1 MKKINFNYIRLL
13 VISIFISLFAFLF
26 SQVFFLV
33 TNSNL
38 NEIIPL
44 NQTFIPI
51 EEDIMDVLDW
61 SFDGSEVWSVSNQ
74 ESFSGSYS
82 FKSGQISNNQYSLIS
97 LDIHI
102 FDDGYIDFWYL
113 VDSEYSTSGEYFYDG
128 LQFFI
133 DGELLGQFQ
142 PDTNGDSEWEYAN
155 FPITAGFHSIAWS
168 YVKDGSDGITSSD
181 EDCVWIDDLSF
192 PDSDL
197 GLEFNL
203 EFENQLMTSGLFS
216 AVVHPLNNGYIPM
229 KAKGGTLSDFDLDGD
244 LDLYYGYTSSF
255 YFENKNNEYVNLTD
269 IMNIDDRGS
278 RGTVVGDIDNNGY
291 TDILKW
297 RYYFN
302 TSYPHLLL
310 LNNGNHHFET
320 IEYLDNSEMQYLHS
334 QGLIDVDLDGDLDIV
349 AVEKEGSSQFHCFL
363 NNTLNG
369 ETPNYNRAFTYLRD
383 DENSSS
389 RTLAIADIDGDGDQD
404 VYVPRKEGRNWLFI
418 NQTLQVIG
426 NEIIYNSNPNPLF
439 VESSIQYGVSD
450 ELIELSGS
458 TGYGAAWGDYDNDQ
472 DMDLYL
478 SNWGVNR
485 LYNNQGNIF
494 INVAEDSPLESDSL
508 SNGAGWGDFNNDGNL
523 DIWAANFKRGDDI
536 IINNGM
542 ENWDVISPNFM
553 SATQDVVPVDYN
565 NDGNLDMFTP
575 GLQMA
580 HGNGP
585 TNSGFKYTSLLY
597 KNINND
603 SLDFNYNWV
612 SFDLEGA
619 MNGYSNNGWSNKSN
633 KSAIGARII
642 LSLGSNTI
650 MREIIAGKGHGS
662 MDPLRLH
669 FGLGSNQIIDTITIK
684 WPSKDSLLNEQKVT
698 ILDGPFET
706 NRIYKI
712 VEDIGFVGKKGDFN
726 LDGLWN
732 ILDVVNLI
740 NYVLS
745 NNSFIPP
752 DIFWAVD
759 MDYTN
764 ELNILDVVK
773 LVNFIINQL

>member
-1 MKKINFNYIRLL
+1 MKKMNFNYIRLFF
-13 VISIFISLFAFLF
+13 ISFFISLVALLF
-26 SQVFFLV
+26 SQVFYLV

-38 NEIIPL
+38 NEIIPI

-51 EEDIMDVLDW
+51 EGDILSNLAWD
-61 SFDGSEVWSVSNQ
+61 FDGSENWLVSDQ
-74 ESFSGSYS
+74 ESFSGDYS
-82 FKSGQISNNQYSLIS
+82 LKSGQIDNNQYSSIS
-97 LDIHI
+97 IDIEI

-133 DGELLGQFQ
+133 DGELQGQFQ

-155 FPITAGFHSIAWS
+155 FSISAGFHSITWS
-168 YVKDGSDGITSSD
+168 YIKDGSDGITSSD

-192 PDSDL
+192 PNSDL
-197 GLEFNL
+197 SSEYYLEFD
-203 EFENQLMTSGLFS
+203 NQEMTSGLFS
-216 AVVHPLNNGYIPM
+216 AIVHPLNNGYIPM

-244 LDLYYGYTSSF
+244 MDLYYGYTSSH
-255 YFENKNNEYVNLTD
+255 YFENKNDEFVELTD
-269 IMNIDDRGS
+269 LMDIDSRGS

-291 TDILKW
+291 ADILKW

-320 IEYLDNSEMQYLHS
+320 IEYLDSDEMQYLHS

-349 AVEKEGSSQFHCFL
+349 AVEKEGNSQFHCYL
-363 NNTLNG
+363 NTTIVGNNPT
-369 ETPNYNRAFTYLRD
+369 YYRAFTFDRED
-383 DENSSS
+383 DNSSS
-389 RTLAIADIDGDGDQD
+389 RTLAIADVDSDGDQD
-404 VYVPRKEGRNWLFI
+404 VYVPRKEGKNWLFI
-418 NQTLQVIG
+418 NQTLSVVG
-426 NEIIYNSNPNPLF
+426 GEVSYNSNPNPLF
-439 VESSIQYGVSD
+439 IESSIQYGVND
-450 ELIELSGS
+450 DLIDISGS
-458 TGYGAAWGDYDNDQ
+458 TGYGAAWGDYDNDE

-485 LYNNQGNIF
+485 LYENQGNMF
-494 INVAEDSPLESDSL
+494 VNVAEDSPLESDSL
-508 SNGAGWGDFNNDGNL
+508 SNGAGWGDFNNDGLL

-542 ENWDVISPNFM
+542 GGWDVISPDFM

-603 SLDFNYNWV
+603 SLNVNYNWV

-619 MNGYSNNGWSNKSN
+619 MNGYSNNGWSNKAN
-633 KSAIGARII
+633 KSAIGARVI
-642 LSLGSNTI
+642 LSLETNTI

-669 FGLGSNQIIDTITIK
+669 FGLGNNQTINTIKIK
-684 WPSKDSLLNEQKVT
+684 WPSKDSLYDEQKIEVFN
-698 ILDGPFET
+698 GPFEV
-706 NRIYKI
+706 NQIYKI
-712 VEDIGFVGKKGDFN
+712 VEDIGFVGRKGDYN
-726 LDGLWN
+726 LDNLWN

-745 NNSFIPP
+745 NDNSISQEV
-752 DIFWAVD
+752 FWAVD

-773 LVNFIINQL
+773 LVSFITNQL